1 MLYNVPLVAQTTR
14 MSCWAASIAM
24 ILGWR
29 HQASYSDQMIARN
42 PGGLNYMTSYHNG
55 LDPNDRYILRRN
67 GFTVDNPMC
76 YLPDTIF
83 SRLSTYGPLW
93 VATWAPGPHIR
104 VVSGMVGSTL
114 MIQDPAPVNRGSFYT
129 MTFDRFFGAMETL
142 GSREMDEGSPIYVAY
157 LRRM

>member
-1 MLYNVPLVAQTTR
+1 MFYNVPLVAQTST

-29 HQASYSDQMIARN
+29 HQASYSDQMIAQN
-42 PGGLNYMTSYHNG
+42 PGGLNYMTSYHDG

-67 GFTVDNPMC
+67 GFTVDNPVC
-76 YLPDTIF
+76 YLPATIN
-83 SRLSTYGPLW
+83 SRLTTYGPLW

-104 VVSGMVGSTL
+104 VVTGMIGEML
-114 MIQDPAPVNRGSFYT
+114 MISDPAPVNRGSRYPR
-129 MTFDRFFGAMETL
+129 TFSQFFGAMENL
-142 GSREMDEGSPIYVAY
+142 GAREMTEASPIYVAY